1 MQIMFIIYT
10 AFFVLAYATFI
21 TLLYSAMQEGEMFDI
36 ISNGRWYRWL
46 KKLYAK
52 GNKLESVLGGCAKCT
67 SFWFALPFTA
77 LYTYSMYQ
85 MELWDFNIVMS
96 FIWFN
101 LCWSIFAFAGLY
113 ALIKSNK

>member
-1 MQIMFIIYT
+1 MFIIYT
-10 AFFVLAYATFI
+10 LFFVLAYAAFI
-21 TLLYSAMQEGEMFDI
+21 TLLYSAMQEGEIFDI
-36 ISNGRWYRWL
+36 ISNGNWTRWT

-52 GNKLESVLGGCAKCT
+52 GSKLESVLGGCSKCT

-77 LYTYSMYQ
+77 LYAYSMYQ
-85 MELWDFNIVMS
+85 MQLWQFGAIMS